1 MKIKSLT
8 NKSIILILACLIL
21 VNLCSYLFLFDKYIM
36 FLEKY
41 LTRDGIISSPDIVF
55 IKIISF
61 LIFIFLIFLY
71 VSDER
76 SYFYTKFLK
85 SILFYRSLNKV
96 EKFTFIFI
104 FILLIP
110 SIGKLIHNNGL
121 KYMPIDLIEFLY
133 KEDGFL
139 EYLTAFFALI
149 SSFMILLSLIN
160 QKSKIEIFVK
170 IFLSLLF
177 FIFGMEEISWGQRI
191 IGWETPSALAQINH
205 QNETNIHNIFNPYH
219 HAFYISFN
227 LVITLFI
234 YLSIN
239 YKKFIVK
246 FFKSEKY
253 IFLLPN
259 KKYNYFIYIFLFA
272 AVQCQLM
279 EPYGY
284 ELTEEIF
291 STLILL
297 YSFNQLTMKIRQRDK
312 KI

>member
-1 MKIKSLT
+1 MKKINFN
-8 NKSIILILACLIL
+8 NKVLILILACFILI
-21 VNLCSYLFLFDKYIM
+21 NLYCYFFLFDKYIE
-36 FLEKY
+36 FLEIY
-41 LTRDGIISSPDIVF
+41 LTRDGNISSPNKIF

-61 LIFIFLIFLY
+61 LFFIFFIFLY
-71 VSDER
+71 VADKR
-76 SYFYTKFLK
+76 SYTYAKFLK
-85 SILFYRSLNKV
+85 SIIFFKNLNKV
-96 EKFTFIFI
+96 EKATFIFI

-121 KYMPIDLIEFLY
+121 GYVPIEFIEFLY

-139 EYLTAFFALI
+139 EYLTALAALF

-160 QKSKIEIFVK
+160 KKSKIEIFVK

-205 QNETNIHNIFNPYH
+205 QNETNIHNIFNPHH
-219 HAFYISFN
+219 HAFYLSFN
-227 LVITLFI
+227 LTITLFI

-239 YKKFIVK
+239 YKRFFVK
-246 FFKSEKY
+246 FFKSKKY

-259 KKYNYFIYIFLFA
+259 KKYKYFIYIFLFA
-272 AVQCQLM
+272 AVQCHLM

-291 STLILL
+291 SIFILL
-297 YSFNQLTMKIRQRDK
+297 YSFNQLTMKIGQRD
-312 KI
+312 